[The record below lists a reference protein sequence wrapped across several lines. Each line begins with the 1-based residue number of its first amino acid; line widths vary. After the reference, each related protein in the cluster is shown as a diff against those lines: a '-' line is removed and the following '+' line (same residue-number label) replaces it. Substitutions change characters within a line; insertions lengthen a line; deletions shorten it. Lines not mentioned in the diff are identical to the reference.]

1 MLQTTKI
8 IAETK
13 LVPFQISDLAIFD
26 DDAWKTLLNQDGS
39 SLQVTDLALSLKSA
53 DKSLIDSVWRNISP
67 PKVKLFYQ
75 TLIHSA
81 SYQQVETA
89 RQRILDRLF
98 WELTYWKTP
107 ELYETLTEG
116 ENLHPGI
123 FQMLKPDLEGKIVLD
138 AGAGSGR
145 ASFECLRYGAKQVY
159 AIEPSSGLLNILN
172 RKLTQRKLATRLT
185 IRQGRFHCLPL
196 SDNSVD
202 LALSC
207 SAFTA
212 EPEQGGKQGLAELI
226 RVTRPKGKV
235 VIIWPR
241 QEDLPW
247 LTQQGFKY
255 VVVPHTQEMK
265 IHFRSF
271 YSALRCAT
279 YFYHHIPA
287 VKEYLLKAGSPELPF
302 SVLGVNP
309 PHDYCWLEV

>member
-1 MLQTTKI
+1 MLQISKV
-8 IAETK
+8 IAADNN
-13 LVPFQISDLAIFD
+13 VPFQISDLAIFD
-26 DDAWKTLLNQDGS
+26 DDAWKTLLNQDKS
-39 SLQVTDLALSLKSA
+39 SLRVTDLALSLKAA
-53 DKSLIDSVWRNISP
+53 DSSLIDKVWRNLSP
-67 PKVKLFYQ
+67 QKVNLFYQ
-75 TLIHSA
+75 TLICA
-81 SYQQVETA
+81 ATYQQAEEA
-89 RQRILDRLF
+89 RQRILDKLF

-116 ENLHPGI
+116 EKLHPGI
-123 FQMLKPDLEGKIVLD
+123 FQSLKPDLEGKVVLD

-159 AIEPSSGLLNILN
+159 AIEPSRGLLNILN
-172 RKLTQRKLATRLT
+172 RKLNQHKMATRLT
-185 IRQGRFHCLPL
+185 IRQGRFHSLPMA
-196 SDNSVD
+196 DKSVD
-202 LALSC
+202 MALSC
-207 SAFTA
+207 SAFTT
-212 EPEQGGKQGLAELI
+212 EPEQGGEQGLNELI

-247 LTQQGFKY
+247 LSQRGFKY
-255 VVVPHTQEMK
+255 VVVPHSQDMK

-279 YFYHHIPA
+279 YFYHNKPA
-287 VKEYLLKAGSPELPF
+287 VKEYLLRIGTPVLPF